1 MQFKWPPPNHRST
14 PKHTLEAADTPQ
26 AAAKGSSTSENLSRA
41 QQLTLRHLCSP
52 AANRIVTLNPNFQE
66 MPSVMTAFKKKCIR
80 RQKRIEVT
88 KDDELRVSSKRASTY
103 RQGSFKDQLPKP
115 GC

>member
-14 PKHTLEAADTPQ
+14 PKHTLEDADTPQ

-41 QQLTLRHLCSP
+41 QQLTLKHLCSP

-66 MPSVMTAFKKKCIR
+66 MSSVMTAFKKNALED
-80 RQKRIEVT
+80 KR
-88 KDDELRVSSKRASTY
+88 ELKSQRMMS
-103 RQGSFKDQLPKP
+103 
-115 GC
+115 